1 MSKRMRSAIAAA
13 VMTAVLSLV
22 CHAANNVVMAP
33 DGMLTLNGERMF
45 VLGLY
50 ENPKDDAVLDD
61 VAKAG
66 FNLVQSTAATEQL
79 DRLHNRGLYAWINV
93 GGSID
98 FSTNAEAGKASL
110 KKFADDFAEHPA
122 LLVWE
127 VPDEALWNVWYGA
140 ELWRNRDEPKQQNE
154 LIDALEDKAKAETLK
169 GMRAQVRKHWSVAE
183 HKKAEEL
190 ADQIWR
196 ELGKEPP
203 NPELNVSNAPA
214 RAAKMAAGMLEG
226 YTYLKEICPT
236 HPVWMNHAPR
246 NSVAQRAVF
255 NKAADAVGCDI
266 YPVPPYLGGH
276 SDLADRGLT
285 SVGGY
290 TRTMQDAAP
299 GKPVWM
305 VLQAFSWAELAERK
319 NDPDLD
325 RQRHPSISE
334 TRFMAYDAIV
344 NGARAI
350 LYWGSA
356 YTDRTKP
363 FWGDLLKV
371 VRELAD
377 LQPVLSAADADVKLE
392 VALDETWGSLDQGIR
407 VLPKQTPEGVWL
419 IVVNESQFPLRY
431 TVNGLPEKNVATYS
445 DTITGVSTVAGNGAV
460 AMNIAG
466 HSVQVLKP
474 GK

>member
-1 MSKRMRSAIAAA
+1 MFRLASAAIAVASAA
-13 VMTAVLSLV
+13 LSV
-22 CHAANNVVMAP
+22 ACYAANDVAMAP
-33 DGMLTLNGERMF
+33 DGMLTLNGEREF
-45 VLGLY
+45 IIGLY
-50 ENPKDDAVLDD
+50 ENPKDDAILDD

-66 FNLVQSTAATEQL
+66 FNLVQSSANAEQL

-98 FSTNAEAGKASL
+98 LSSDAESGKAAL
-110 KKFADDFAEHPA
+110 KKLADDFAEHPA

-140 ELWRNRDEPKQQNE
+140 ELWRNRDEPKQQDA
-154 LIDALEDKAKAETLK
+154 LIDALEDKTKAEELRA
-169 GMRAQVRKHWSVAE
+169 MRKQVRKHWSMAE
-183 HKKAEEL
+183 HKQAEEL
-190 ADQIWR
+190 ADNIWR
-196 ELGKEPP
+196 ALGKDPV

-214 RAAKMAAGMLEG
+214 RAAKMAAGMLDG

-285 SVGGY
+285 SVGAY

-305 VLQAFSWAELAERK
+305 VLQAFSWAELSEK
-319 NDPDLD
+319 KDDPDLD
-325 RQRHPSISE
+325 RQRHPSYSE
-334 TRFMAYDAIV
+334 SRFMAYDAIV

-363 FWGDLLKV
+363 MWGELLKV

-377 LQPVLSAADADVKLE
+377 LQPVLSAPDADVKLE
-392 VALDETWGSLDQGIR
+392 IVLDETWGSLDQGIR
-407 VLPKQTPEGVWL
+407 VLPKQAPDGVWL

-431 TVNGLPEKNVATYS
+431 TLKGLAANHGISYS
-445 DTITGVSTVAGNGAV
+445 DTTTGVTAAVGKDTVS
-460 AMNIAG
+460 MNIAG